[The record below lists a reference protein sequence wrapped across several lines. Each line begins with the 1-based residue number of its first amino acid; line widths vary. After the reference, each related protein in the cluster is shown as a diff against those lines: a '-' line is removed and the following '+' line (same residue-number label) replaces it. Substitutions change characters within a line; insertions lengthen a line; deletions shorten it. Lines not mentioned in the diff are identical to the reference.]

1 MSVFQMPDTM
11 IYLPAERQG
20 EPLQRES
27 FAGSSGYG
35 LREKRTARTGPSRT
49 LQSDTPKLVLSRRV
63 KDTDRFQCQ
72 SLLDGNSCRETVGFT
87 FAHSNRS
94 VVGDRCFDTGEG
106 QIIFVG

>member
-1 MSVFQMPDTM
+1 MSVFQMANTM

-49 LQSDTPKLVLSRRV
+49 LQSDTPMLVRASGPSLHRKNSGLVISMYMTVDLIKKILREMDRR
-63 KDTDRFQCQ
+63 
-72 SLLDGNSCRETVGFT
+72 
-87 FAHSNRS
+87 
-94 VVGDRCFDTGEG
+94 
-106 QIIFVG
+106 